1 MLANVQEELTHLHEQ
16 WTIERAEQ
24 ERAKEAAERERRI
37 LIRERFRNGEF
48 KNHFAECVTCGLAIL
63 SLDHSAACPVGKA
76 HTPSIIGGTR

>member
-1 MLANVQEELTHLHEQ
+1 MTPL
-16 WTIERAEQ
+16 EQ
-24 ERAKEAAERERRI
+24 ELATLHTKWAIEKAELDQAEKAAERERRI